1 MKQLAFFLVPTQI
14 NMAENNFPTVAGV
27 VYIPGLGE
35 KSHAESSLIYQTLSG
50 QTVLQ
55 HAIDA
60 VQEATGKPVTIILDL
75 ALESFLGESTFGGTV
90 LQFDAQ
96 SGIIPGIFDNFNE
109 IAEHLLLVPADMPLV
124 TPKSLEGL
132 ISSHLETAAR
142 PVISSLNPGDHHARE
157 MLEAAGGVFC
167 LQTTW
172 LGEFQSRMPASIT
185 LNTLQS
191 DLVHTAS
198 SSGLATQNLEF
209 IDHVEGLK
217 LESLLDLSQAQ
228 SILHQRTNYNLMR
241 NGVVIVDPIST
252 YIDVQVEIDRD
263 TVIYPNTYLRGSTH
277 IGQACRIGP
286 NSMIIDTQI
295 GDRCE
300 VTFSV
305 AESAILEDDVDIGPF
320 AHLRKGAHLAQGVH
334 MGNYGEV
341 KNSYLGP
348 GTKMGH
354 FSYIGDANI
363 GPDVNI
369 GAGVIT
375 ANYDGRNKHPTEIG
389 AGAFIGSDTML
400 IAPLKIGAGARTGA
414 GSVVTKDVPPNSLA
428 VGTPARII
436 RKKEDNDGP

>member
-1 MKQLAFFLVPTQI
+1 VTQLAFFLVPSHI
-14 NMAENNFPTVAGV
+14 NMAESNSPTIAGV
-27 VYIPGLGE
+27 VYIPGSGA
-35 KSHAESSLIYQTLSG
+35 KSSLVFQPLSG
-50 QTVLQ
+50 QPVLQ
-55 HAIDA
+55 HAINA
-60 VQEATGKPVTIILDL
+60 VQGVTGKMPGLIPDHALGSFPGDFTFEGALLQPDGQSSIIR
-75 ALESFLGESTFGGTV
+75 
-90 LQFDAQ
+90 
-96 SGIIPGIFDNFNE
+96 GIFENLNGEAD
-109 IAEHLLLVPADMPLV
+109 HLLFFPANLPLV
-124 TPKSLEGL
+124 APGSLDRL
-132 ISSHLETAAR
+132 ITGHLEAS
-142 PVISSLNPGDHHARE
+142 PQSVISSLNAVDHKGQE
-157 MLEAAGGVFC
+157 TLNAAGGVFC
-167 LQTTW
+167 VQTKW
-172 LGEFQSRMPASIT
+172 LAGIKSRISTSIS
-185 LNTLQS
+185 L
-191 DLVHTAS
+191 DAMRKYLVQTAT
-198 SSGLATQNLEF
+198 SSGLATLDLDF
-209 IDHVEGLK
+209 IDPIEGLE
-217 LESLLDLSQAQ
+217 LESLVDLAQAE
-228 SILHQRTNYNLMR
+228 SILHQRTNHNLMH
-241 NGVVIVDPIST
+241 NGVVIVDPDST
-252 YIDVQVEIDRD
+252 YIDMQVEIDRD
-263 TVIYPNTYLRGSTH
+263 TVIHPNTYLRGSTK
-277 IGQACRIGP
+277 IGKACRIGP
-286 NSMIIDTQI
+286 NSMIIDTRI

-305 AESAILEDDVDIGPF
+305 AENAILEDDVDIGPF